1 MSVIEADE
9 TALTEEKEL
18 ILEQMTQKVDK
29 QMKLAQTMDEE
40 LWMARRTFQRI
51 VKETKALETSL
62 REKTRALKEVKS
74 RKKQVMDCWRG
85 EIDEWI
91 QQDVKVTKQV
101 ESLE

>member
-18 ILEQMTQKVDK
+18 ILEQMSKKIDK
-29 QMKLAQTMDEE
+29 QMKLAKTIGED
-40 LWMARRTFQRI
+40 LRMARRTFQRT

-62 REKTRALKEVKS
+62 REKTEALKEVKI
-74 RKKQVMDCWRG
+74 RKKQVMDGWRG
-85 EIDEWI
+85 EIDGWI
-91 QQDVKVTKQV
+91 QQDDKVTKQV